1 MAGDVLDRVRAICLA
16 LPDTGERLS
25 HGTPHWFAGK
35 RNFLSY
41 WDDHHEDGRLAL
53 WCAAPEGAQR
63 MLCEADPEHFFVPP
77 YVGFRGWLGVH
88 LDRGLDWDE
97 IAGVIETAN
106 GRSPRRR
113 ARFPLPRS

>member
-1 MAGDVLDRVRAICLA
+1 MPKSVLEQLREICLA
-16 LPDTGERLS
+16 LPHANERLS

-35 RNFLSY
+35 RNFASY
-41 WDDHHEDGRLAL
+41 WDDHHRDGRLAL

-88 LDRGLDWDE
+88 LNHGLDWKE
-97 IAGVIETAN
+97 IAGVVETAHRTVTAK
-106 GRSPRRR
+106 GR
-113 ARFPLPRS
+113 